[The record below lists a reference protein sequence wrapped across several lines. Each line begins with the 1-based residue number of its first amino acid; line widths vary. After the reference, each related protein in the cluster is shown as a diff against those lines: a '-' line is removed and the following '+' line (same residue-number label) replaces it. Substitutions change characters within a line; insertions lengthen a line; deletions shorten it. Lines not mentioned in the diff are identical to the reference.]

1 MMEVKITG
9 MNRNYIRSKTK
20 QLSLTTSKIQQDNLL
35 YHIGIDANLITFE
48 DANKIQGGHLS
59 PEVRTLVLTWLR
71 RNANEIGL
79 TRAS

>member
-1 MMEVKITG
+1 

-20 QLSLTTSKIQQDNLL
+20 QLSLTTSQIQQDNLL

-59 PEVRTLVLTWLR
+59 PEVRTRVLTWLR

-79 TRAS
+79 TKVS

>member
-1 MMEVKITG
+1 
-9 MNRNYIRSKTK
+9 MNRNYIRNKTK
-20 QLSLTTSKIQQDNLL
+20 QLSLTTSQIQQDNLL

-59 PEVRTLVLTWLR
+59 PEVRTRVLTWLR

>member
-1 MMEVKITG
+1 
-9 MNRNYIRSKTK
+9 MNRDYIRSKTK
-20 QLSLTTSKIQQDNLL
+20 QLSLTTNQTQQDNLL

-59 PEVRTLVLTWLR
+59 PEVRSRILTWLR
-71 RNANEIGL
+71 RHANEIGL

>member
-1 MMEVKITG
+1 
-9 MNRNYIRSKTK
+9 MNRNYIRNKTK
-20 QLSLTTSKIQQDNLL
+20 QLSLTTSQIQQDNLL

-59 PEVRTLVLTWLR
+59 PEVRTRVLTWLR
-71 RNANEIGL
+71 RNANEMGL